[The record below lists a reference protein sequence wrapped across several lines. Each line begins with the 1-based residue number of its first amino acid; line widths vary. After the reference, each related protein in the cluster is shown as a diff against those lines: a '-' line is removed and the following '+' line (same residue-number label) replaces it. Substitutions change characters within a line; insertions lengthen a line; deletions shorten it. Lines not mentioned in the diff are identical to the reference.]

1 MYSHYKPEVLGFKKN
16 SRKYSKST
24 RILDMQDSNINLIPS
39 TTKLNSEQHDYKL
52 TCILSLF
59 FFNCYLLVRLSTSKF
74 KIWQFFVKHNMGY
87 DYQKSFSLP
96 LKPLAKSIVRQFK
109 LLSATS
115 KASLKKSPKGWDVAL
130 LSQLKLSFICM
141 DAYK

>member
-59 FFNCYLLVRLSTSKF
+59 FLIAIFWLDYLHQNLK
-74 KIWQFFVKHNMGY
+74 Y
-87 DYQKSFSLP
+87 DSSL
-96 LKPLAKSIVRQFK
+96 
-109 LLSATS
+109 
-115 KASLKKSPKGWDVAL
+115 
-130 LSQLKLSFICM
+130 
-141 DAYK
+141 